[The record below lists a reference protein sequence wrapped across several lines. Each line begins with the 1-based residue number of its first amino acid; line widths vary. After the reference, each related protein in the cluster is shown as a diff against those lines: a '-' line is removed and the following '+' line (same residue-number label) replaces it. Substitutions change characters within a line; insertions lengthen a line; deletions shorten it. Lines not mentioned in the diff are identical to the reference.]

1 MKKKL
6 LLIIAILN
14 FVSTNAQTIAGG
26 LLDINNIKAAIN
38 ADGGLFWDNTN
49 SIFEAPNGSGKSTI
63 YASGLW
69 MGGYDSIGQLHL
81 AGQTSRQTG
90 TDFFSGPIDT
100 TGIYGTNYDSTWNR
114 VWKINRCAIDTYEN
128 WLLQG
133 NIGSNPLLSGP
144 SADTAAMEVIINW
157 PAFNMFGQPL
167 APFVDVDFNGF
178 YDPSIGDVPLIKGD
192 QAVFFVY
199 NDARGAHTQTGGL
212 PLGVEIQGMAY
223 AFSCSNDTAL
233 FNTIF
238 TNYKIINKSS
248 VRIDSAFI
256 GNWTD
261 TDIGWYQ
268 DDYIAC
274 DVERGAYYGYNG
286 TASDGS
292 GQSAAYGPN
301 PPAQAVLFLNG
312 GWADPN
318 GIDDPLGTLP
328 NATNCGDGITDN
340 ERLGMSR
347 FMCFNNNT
355 NPVNGNPIVGDDAY
369 QFLSGAWR
377 NGTPWTYG
385 GDGTTGS
392 IACDYMY
399 PGVSDSSGFGVGGN
413 LYNPILM
420 PVWDEINVPG
430 DRRGLGSC
438 GPYTLKPGAT
448 QEIDFAYVYGRA
460 TSGGNLASVD
470 VMKNHIDS
478 IRQKFASAPFNVI
491 EGCGCNGTTGI
502 KDIAVNNTFTIY
514 PNPVSVKITIE
525 FETATSFSSIEI
537 KNVLGQTVKTID
549 SRAFLNGKNNTST
562 KISMTI
568 DVSEFS
574 KGLYFVQLQGETK
587 ILSKI
592 FVKQ

>member
-14 FVSTNAQTIAGG
+14 FVSTNAQTIAGSN
-26 LLDINNIKAAIN
+26 LDINNIKAAIN
-38 ADGGLFWDNTN
+38 SDGGLFWDNT
-49 SIFEAPNGSGKSTI
+49 SSVFEVPNGSGKNTI

-69 MGGYDSIGQLHL
+69 IGGYDSIGQLHI
-81 AGQTSRQTG
+81 AGQTYRQTG
-90 TDFFSGPIDT
+90 TDFFPGPIDT
-100 TGIYGTNYDSTWNR
+100 TGIYGNNYDSTWNR
-114 VWKINRCAIDTYEN
+114 VWKINKCAIDAYQN
-128 WLLQG
+128 WMAVG
-133 NIGSNPLLSGP
+133 SIGSNPLLSGN
-144 SADTAAMEVIINW
+144 SADTSAMEVIAHW

-167 APFVDVDFNGF
+167 APFVDINFDGA
-178 YDPSIGDVPLIKGD
+178 YDPASGDVPLIKGD

-199 NDARGAHTQTGGL
+199 NDARGTHNQTGAL

-223 AFSCSNDTAL
+223 AFSCSNDSAL
-233 FNTIF
+233 YNTIF
-238 TNYKIINKSS
+238 TNYKIINKSAT
-248 VRIDSAFI
+248 RLDSTFI

-261 TDIGWYQ
+261 TDIGWYK
-268 DDYIAC
+268 DDYFGC
-274 DVERGAYYGYNG
+274 DVIRGAYYGYNG
-286 TASDGS
+286 TVVDGS
-292 GQSAAYGPN
+292 GQATAYGVN

-312 GWADPN
+312 VWADPN

-340 ERLGMSR
+340 ERLGMAK
-347 FMCFNNNT
+347 FMYFNNNADS
-355 NPVNGNPIVGDDAY
+355 VNGNPTVGDDWY
-369 QFLSGAWR
+369 QYLSGAWR

-385 GDGTTGS
+385 GDGTSGS

-399 PGVSDSSGFGVGGN
+399 PGVSDSAGFGVGGN
-413 LYNPILM
+413 INNPIYM
-420 PVWDEINVPG
+420 PVWDDSVPD
-430 DRRGLGSC
+430 DRRGLGSY
-438 GPYTLKPGAT
+438 GPFTLKSGAT
-448 QEIDFAYVYGRA
+448 QEIDFAYVYGRT

-478 IRQKFASAPFNVI
+478 IRQKFESAPLNLI
-491 EGCGCNGTTGI
+491 AGCGCNGTTGI
-502 KDIAVNNTFTIY
+502 KNIAINNTFTIY
-514 PNPVSVKITIE
+514 PNPVSDKITIE

-537 KNVLGQTVKTID
+537 KNILGQTVKTIY

-568 DVSEFS
+568 DVNEFS